1 MMKKKVTSML
11 LGVALM
17 FTLLV
22 PAMAAG
28 PEEGIESETVVAT
41 EEFQAIPEEE
51 MVINDAEFLADA
63 TISTTSL
70 GNDVYEIE
78 VRGEESG
85 ATAESG
91 EASSVSASI
100 IAFGEEE
107 LGKIEDSIQR
117 AATGTGSSDPKAS
130 GWVYMGNSLYLETTI
145 NYSYKTVSGEKMYK
159 MTSVKTKVQIQNGT
173 TFSNRSVKFVSHMA
187 LQTGKEFTKAIS
199 SSAPSTCTVSAPSD
213 WGYVTKEG
221 LLYGVHF
228 YCTANRPGGNS
239 QKIDFYHDLFE

>member
-1 MMKKKVTSML
+1 MKKKVTSML

-22 PAMAAG
+22 PAMAAEL
-28 PEEGIESETVVAT
+28 EEGIESETVVAT
-41 EEFQAIPEEE
+41 EEFRAIPEEE

-78 VRGEESG
+78 VRGEESD

-100 IAFGEEE
+100 IVFGEEE

-117 AATGTGSSDPKAS
+117 AATSTGSSDPKSS
-130 GWVYMGNSLYLETTI
+130 GWKYMGNSLYLETTI
-145 NYSYKTVSGEKMYK
+145 NYSYKTVSNEKMYK
-159 MTSVKTKVQIQNGT
+159 MTSVKTKVQVKDGT
-173 TFSNRSVKFVSHMA
+173 TFSNRSVKFVSRMA
-187 LQTGKEFTKAIS
+187 LQNVNDVTKTIS
-199 SSAPSTCTVSAPSD
+199 SSAASTYTVSAPSN

-228 YCTANRPGGNS
+228 CCTANRPGGNS
-239 QKIDFYHDLFE
+239 QNIDFYHNLFE

>member
-1 MMKKKVTSML
+1 ML

-17 FTLLV
+17 FTLVV
-22 PAMAAG
+22 PAMAAE

-100 IAFGEEE
+100 IVFGEEC
-107 LGKIEDSIQR
+107 IR
-117 AATGTGSSDPKAS
+117 
-130 GWVYMGNSLYLETTI
+130 
-145 NYSYKTVSGEKMYK
+145 
-159 MTSVKTKVQIQNGT
+159 
-173 TFSNRSVKFVSHMA
+173 
-187 LQTGKEFTKAIS
+187 
-199 SSAPSTCTVSAPSD
+199 
-213 WGYVTKEG
+213 
-221 LLYGVHF
+221 
-228 YCTANRPGGNS
+228 
-239 QKIDFYHDLFE
+239 